1 MKYKKLI
8 EDLKIDSFEY
18 LDIGSGYDFLITN
31 TNTSV
36 GINNFT
42 VDKSIANKFNLKLID
57 PAIEQSQKI
66 ENLKKYFKNVSAFK
80 EAVYDGNKK
89 TFNILKATHGS
100 SFLEPHMENITN
112 WRGYDDRFE
121 IVNKKEI
128 QTVKFSDFMKI
139 NKIECIDYLRLMVQG
154 QGFDILKDLD
164 ENNFRKINLISMTVE
179 FIQIYRNQGIF
190 SDIIK
195 LLSINGFKI
204 VNFEKNTTERISNP
218 KKRKI
223 NKLIW
228 SDILF
233 IKDFTKHNDK
243 KEEDI
248 YKMAILLSSLNFEE
262 EAIFLLRENK
272 IDKKIINFFIKIH
285 ISQRGIIEKLNL
297 ILKKIKIKFSL

>member
-18 LDIGSGYDFLITN
+18 LDIGSGYDFLITS
-31 TNTSV
+31 TTSSV

-42 VDKSIANKFNLKLID
+42 VDKAIANKFNLKLID
-57 PAIEQSQKI
+57 PAIEQNQKI
-66 ENLKKYFKNVSAFK
+66 ENLKKYFKSVSTFK
-80 EAVYDGNKK
+80 DAVYDGNKK
-89 TFNILKATHGS
+89 IFNILKATHGS
-100 SFLEPHMENITN
+100 SFLEPHMENIIN
-112 WRGYDDRFE
+112 WRGYDNRFE

-128 QTVKFSDFMKI
+128 QTVKFSDFIKI

-204 VNFEKNTTERISNP
+204 VNFEKNTTGRISNP

-285 ISQRGIIEKLNL
+285 KSKRGIIEKLNL
-297 ILKKIKIKFSL
+297 ILKKIKNNIFS

>member
-66 ENLKKYFKNVSAFK
+66 ENLKKYFKNVSTFK